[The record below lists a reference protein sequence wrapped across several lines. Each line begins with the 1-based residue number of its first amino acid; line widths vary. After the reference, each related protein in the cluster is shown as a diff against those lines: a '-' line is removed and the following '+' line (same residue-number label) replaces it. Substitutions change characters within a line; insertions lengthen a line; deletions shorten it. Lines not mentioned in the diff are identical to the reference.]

1 VSHKT
6 GVAGGV
12 SNTFAHTP
20 NAEGSWHLLS
30 DHLIGT
36 GALAGDFASRFAAG
50 DLARTAG
57 WLHDVGKCSCAF
69 SAYLETCAASGDE
82 AGKRAFPKRDH
93 KRAGAVLAE
102 RHGYSLAIL
111 LAATILGHHG
121 GLSDLGDVKAH
132 LAEAVKDP
140 ELEKTLDRA
149 RAQLPSE
156 VLGHVPTLPAW
167 VASGAVDRSPPGQAA
182 FNRDVE
188 MLYRMVFSAL
198 VDADFLDTEMHF
210 KPGRPLERSGRR
222 AIGGL
227 AERFQR
233 RRADLLAGSPA
244 TLVNVARSEV
254 YATVLAT
261 AGRPPGIY
269 QLATPTGSGKTMIGL
284 GWALSHAAA
293 NGLRAVVTALPFITV
308 TDQVAAVYRSL
319 LDEPGEEAVVLEHH
333 SSVDVDSSW
342 RKLAAENWDAPVIVT
357 TTVQLFESLF
367 SRLPSACRKLH
378 RLAGTVIVIDEAQA
392 LPLEVL
398 DPVIDALRA
407 LVERFGASVLVM
419 TATQPA
425 IDRVPAM
432 AGKRGAENLLPDSSA
447 WDTVFART
455 RIRHA
460 GSMSHADVAGA
471 VRERDRCLCVL
482 NTIKDARTIAEAVAR
497 EDVLY
502 LSTHLRPADRR
513 ERIGLIRER
522 LDGGEPCRV
531 VSTQLVEAGVDLD
544 FPLVLR
550 AMGPLP
556 SLAQADGRC
565 NRNGLMEDLGETV
578 IFDLVDGGF
587 PPGAYYGTGTAQTR
601 VVLARG
607 DQDIRSP
614 EVVAEWYRL
623 VLADPT
629 ANADRRAV
637 QEKRAL
643 FNYRAVAAAFQMID
657 QDGAPVVVP
666 WPPADARAPHIE
678 DILAFLASRPSAVFV
693 PLGPR
698 AVHALQDVTVQLRR
712 RVIEHAL
719 RDGLVTKVNEAL
731 YRWEGDYDPVT
742 GLVFSPKAQEDLIW

>member
-1 VSHKT
+1 MSDKT
-6 GVAGGV
+6 VAAGGA
-12 SNTFAHTP
+12 SNAFAHTP

-30 DHLIGT
+30 DHLMDT
-36 GALAGDFASRFAAG
+36 GALASDFASRFAAG

-69 SAYLETCAASGDE
+69 SAYLETCALSGDE

-93 KRAGAVLAE
+93 KRPGAVLAE

-121 GLSDLGDVKAH
+121 GLSDLGDVRAH

-140 ELEKTLDRA
+140 ELERTLDRA

-156 VLGHVPTLPAW
+156 LLGHVPTLPAW
-167 VASGAVDRSPPGQAA
+167 VTSGAADRSRPGQAA

-188 MLYRMVFSAL
+188 MLFRMVFSAL

-210 KPGRPLERSGRR
+210 KPARPLERSGRR

-261 AGRPPGIY
+261 AARPPGIY

-293 NGLRAVVTALPFITV
+293 NGLRAIVTALPFITV

-407 LVERFGASVLVM
+407 LVDRFGASVLVM

-432 AGKRGAENLLPDSSA
+432 AGQRGAENLLPDSSA
-447 WDTVFART
+447 WDAVFART
-455 RIRHA
+455 
-460 GSMSHADVAGA
+460 GSD
-471 VRERDRCLCVL
+471 
-482 NTIKDARTIAEAVAR
+482 T
-497 EDVLY
+497 
-502 LSTHLRPADRR
+502 
-513 ERIGLIRER
+513 
-522 LDGGEPCRV
+522 
-531 VSTQLVEAGVDLD
+531 
-544 FPLVLR
+544 
-550 AMGPLP
+550 
-556 SLAQADGRC
+556 
-565 NRNGLMEDLGETV
+565 
-578 IFDLVDGGF
+578 
-587 PPGAYYGTGTAQTR
+587 
-601 VVLARG
+601 
-607 DQDIRSP
+607 P
-614 EVVAEWYRL
+614 EE
-623 VLADPT
+623 
-629 ANADRRAV
+629 
-637 QEKRAL
+637 
-643 FNYRAVAAAFQMID
+643 
-657 QDGAPVVVP
+657 
-666 WPPADARAPHIE
+666 
-678 DILAFLASRPSAVFV
+678 
-693 PLGPR
+693 
-698 AVHALQDVTVQLRR
+698 
-712 RVIEHAL
+712 
-719 RDGLVTKVNEAL
+719 
-731 YRWEGDYDPVT
+731 
-742 GLVFSPKAQEDLIW
+742 